1 MDQINHHFKG
11 FPSTAGVLT
20 LDEIGLQGWNL
31 LEGDLPMPVATL
43 KSSVLESNSR
53 WMRIFTEKYGAH
65 IAPHGKTTM
74 SPQLFQRQID
84 DGAWAITVA
93 NVHQLR
99 LCREWKVKRVLM
111 ANQVVGRQNI
121 KELMREL
128 VNPPKFDFYILVDS
142 LQNANQ
148 LADAAKEHNLKEPI
162 QVLVELGFQ
171 GGRTGCRTIKEAF
184 ELAQSVNSLNPILA
198 LRGVEGYEALLR
210 SQENSENSICKFLEE
225 LNKLVNLCISE
236 DLFTKGPVIL
246 TAGGSDF
253 FDLVLQKLPAY
264 VGETKI
270 IKVIRSGCYLTH
282 DSLNYQKFFDRICV
296 RTPEAAEIKPGLQP
310 ALQIWGAI
318 QSLPES
324 GLAIVNL
331 GKRDVSYDIDLPIPE
346 LSFRPEFDTVPQ
358 ILDDSFEVKALNDHH
373 AFVRIP
379 SQNRYQVGDLF
390 AFGISHPCTTF
401 DKWRLV
407 YMINE
412 NYQVTSGIRTYLV

>member
-20 LDEIGLQGWNL
+20 LDEIGLQRWNL

-53 WMRIFTEKYGAH
+53 WMRIFTEKYGSR

-74 SPQLFQRQID
+74 SPQLFQRQMD

-99 LCREWKVKRVLM
+99 LCREWKVERVLM
-111 ANQVVGRQNI
+111 ANQVVGLQNLR
-121 KELMREL
+121 ELMREL
-128 VNPPKFDFYILVDS
+128 ATAPKFDFYMLVDS

-148 LADAAKEHNLKEPI
+148 LVDAAKEQNLKKPI
-162 QVLVELGFQ
+162 QVLVELGFP
-171 GGRTGCRTIKEAF
+171 GGRTGCRTLEEAF
-184 ELAQSVNSLNPILA
+184 ELAQSVNSLAPILA

-210 SQENSENSICKFLEE
+210 SQQNPEIKICKFLEDI
-225 LNKLVNLCISE
+225 NKLLNLCFCK
-236 DLFTKGPVIL
+236 DLFAKGPVIL

-253 FDLVLQKLPAY
+253 FDLVLQKLS
-264 VGETKI
+264 GTKENREI

-282 DSLNYQKFFDRICV
+282 DSLNYQKVFDRIRI
-296 RTPEAAEIKPGLQP
+296 RTPEAGEIKPGLQP

-346 LSFRPEFDTVPQ
+346 LSFRPGVDTTPH
-358 ILDDSFEVKALNDHH
+358 ILDECYEIKELNDHH
-373 AFVRIP
+373 AYVRIP
-379 SQNRYQVGDLF
+379 SPNNYQVGDIF

-407 YMINE
+407 YLLDD
-412 NYQVTSGIRTYLV
+412 NYHVTDGIRTYLV